1 MHIDQAGGD
10 LPEESNQLRAPIEL
24 WVQGEPRASVTG
36 QIISLWG
43 ATHRA
48 FDRFREAVV
57 PTDETTARGV
67 TPELIG
73 DWWVIRVGSDV
84 AERFIKQKVEVATD
98 APAKAG

>member
-1 MHIDQAGGD
+1 
-10 LPEESNQLRAPIEL
+10 
-24 WVQGEPRASVTG
+24 VTG
-36 QIISLWG
+36 QIISLWD

-67 TPELIG
+67 TPELVG

-84 AERFIKQKVEVATD
+84 AERFIKQKIEAATD